1 MQPPFEFEHSVE
13 VSASAATA
21 WEVWTEHGNWPAD
34 PSTDWVTTDDVV
46 ASGAVGDAKRLDLP
60 FVRSRVAESRAA
72 ERAVLEAEMPG
83 VTFRFE
89 MSFEPLSENRTR
101 LRQRVTLTGPHAATF
116 APLLGPVFEQSIRDN
131 LLALADAIAGR
142 REP

>member
-13 VSASAATA
+13 VGASAETA
-21 WEVWTEHGNWPAD
+21 WELWTKHGNWPAD
-34 PSTDWVTTDDVV
+34 PSTDWVTTDDVL
-46 ASGAVGDAKRLDLP
+46 AAGAVGDAKPLDVP

-89 MSFEPLSENRTR
+89 MSFEPVGENRTR
-101 LRQRVTLTGPHAATF
+101 LRQRVTLTGPHAGAF
-116 APLLGPVFEQSIRDN
+116 APLLGPVFEQSMRDD
-131 LLALADAIAGR
+131 LQALADAIAGR
-142 REP
+142 RGP